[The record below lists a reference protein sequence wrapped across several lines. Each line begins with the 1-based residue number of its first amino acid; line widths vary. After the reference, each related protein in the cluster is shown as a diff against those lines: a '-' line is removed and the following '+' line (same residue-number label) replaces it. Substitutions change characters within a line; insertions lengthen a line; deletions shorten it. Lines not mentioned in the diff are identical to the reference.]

1 MTTNKLLLRGGLVF
15 NSSRRELEQRD
26 LRVEAGLITETSSQ
40 PGEEGEE
47 GEGWEVVDCQG
58 LLVLPGLI
66 DLHVHVYHAATV
78 LGVEPDSACLARG
91 VTTVLDGGSAGAM
104 TFAGLQRSV
113 GWSSPGLR
121 FTTCC

>member
-1 MTTNKLLLRGGLVF
+1 MTTDKFILRGGLVF
-15 NSSRRELEQRD
+15 NSRRQELEERD
-26 LRVEAGLITETSSQ
+26 LLVKAGRITETR
-40 PGEEGEE
+40 EGDD
-47 GEGWEVVDCQG
+47 WEVVDCQG

-113 GWSSPGLR
+113 GWYSPGPR
-121 FTTCC
+121 FTTCR